1 MIPRK
6 DDIMEKKTHYF
17 YALKL
22 PHEVKHQLEKI
33 CNQLQF
39 PFERWVHQED
49 YHITLAFLGYAK
61 KEQLQASNKFV
72 REILSETNSFPLTID
87 HLGAFGKKGSPR
99 IFWAGTKLESQLSK
113 LRELVY
119 KACQQ
124 AEFQLETR
132 PFHPH
137 ITLARKWTGD
147 IPFSDNILSQNNPF
161 VENTINFQVNEVVLY
176 MTNLEKVPKYEVVES
191 FRLIK

>member
-1 MIPRK
+1 MILRK

-22 PHEVKHQLEKI
+22 PQEVKLQLERI
-33 CNQLQF
+33 CNQLQL

-61 KEQLQASNKFV
+61 KEQLQASLHFV
-72 REILSETNSFPLTID
+72 REALTEVNSFPLTIN
-87 HLGAFGKKGSPR
+87 HLGVFGKKDSPR
-99 IFWAGTKLESQLSK
+99 IFWAGTESESRLSK
-113 LRELVY
+113 IREIVY
-119 KACQQ
+119 DACQK
-124 AEFQLETR
+124 AEFQLEAR

-147 IPFSDNILSQNNPF
+147 NPFSDELLTSNNPF
-161 VENTINFQVNEVVLY
+161 VEDSINFQANEVVLY
-176 MTNLEKVPKYEVVES
+176 KTNLVNVPKYEVVES
-191 FRLIK
+191 FRLI

>member
-1 MIPRK
+1 MILRK

-22 PHEVKHQLEKI
+22 PHEVKLQLEKI

-39 PFERWVHQED
+39 PFDRWVHQED
-49 YHITLAFLGYAK
+49 YHITLAFLGYAN
-61 KEQLQASNKFV
+61 KEQLHASLHFV
-72 REILSETNSFPLTID
+72 REMLVESHSFPLTID
-87 HLGAFGKKGSPR
+87 HLGVFGKKDSPR
-99 IFWAGTKLESQLSK
+99 IFWAGTEPEERLSK
-113 LRELVY
+113 LRKLVY
-119 KACQQ
+119 DACHK

-147 IPFSDNILSQNNPF
+147 IPFSDSILTQKNPF
-161 VENTINFQVNEVVLY
+161 VQDTINFQANEVVLY
-176 MTNLEKVPKYEVVES
+176 KTNLVKVPKYEVVES
-191 FRLIK
+191 FRLI